1 MEQEG
6 IAKLS
11 QGASANLGSLRPI
24 VAQETARYHVA
35 KKVQRSSCIIEPG
48 KFLSTL
54 PTYLPP
60 QWSDS
65 VHPEGKIY
73 FHRNSGLRVVTE
85 SYLYNPET
93 AEDISAWVT
102 EVEERASKKGFVF
115 TDYTELFLQLDG
127 NDCNYYFVDHGVRTL
142 FWLEAYNT
150 SELGILP
157 VVSSSHL
164 KTLLE
169 AQYWTHIENFCM
181 HIGGLPLNTI
191 DDLIDVFSHALVDN
205 LTSTQS
211 TFPYNSTD
219 CEKFRTLLISS
230 RERINDGRT
239 VSIVGRLWSIIM
251 YARYETHYGEEQ
263 SRLSR
268 EISIIA
274 NERQEM
280 QWTKPLISVLSLR
293 AADQYVDHLDGLF
306 VDEFVYGRAWDAF
319 MTSCMKGWQQS
330 VFNSAVLLLL
340 HILCFFLPVSPVL
353 AYVSGSLACLS
364 LLTSVLLIHRHEEL
378 DMAGAAP
385 AYAYLEAIRS
395 KHFGMQ
401 GAAFAYALPKAFF
414 LYSIIAFLSQWGFLI
429 CQHICLPH
437 ASFCIS
443 AIFVALIAFQYA
455 TSRIQLP
462 RPSFSIWRFRS
473 AKEEETMV

>member
-1 MEQEG
+1 MEKQG
-6 IAKLS
+6 TAKFS
-11 QGASANLGSLRPI
+11 PSAGALLPI
-24 VAQETARYHVA
+24 VAQQTGRYDVM

-65 VHPEGKIY
+65 VHPEGKVY

-85 SYLYNPET
+85 SYLYNRDT
-93 AEDISAWVT
+93 AENISAWVM
-102 EVEERASKKGFVF
+102 EIEERASKKGFVF
-115 TDYTELFLQLDG
+115 TDQTELFLQLDG
-127 NDCNYYFVDHGVRTL
+127 NNCNYYFVDHGVRTL
-142 FWLEAYNT
+142 FWLDAYDT
-150 SELGILP
+150 SALGMLP

-169 AQYWTHIENFCM
+169 AQYWSHIENFCM
-181 HIGGLPLNTI
+181 HSGGLPLNTI
-191 DDLIDVFSHALVDN
+191 DDLIATLSHALLDN

-211 TFPYNSTD
+211 TFPFNSAD
-219 CEKFRTLLISS
+219 CEKFRSLLISL

-239 VSIVGRLWSIIM
+239 VCIVGRLWSMIM

-274 NERQEM
+274 KEDQEI
-280 QWTKPLISVLSLR
+280 QWSKPLISLLSLR
-293 AADQYVDHLDGLF
+293 AADQYLVHLEGLF
-306 VDEFVYGRAWDAF
+306 IDEFVYGSAWDAF
-319 MTSCMKGWQQS
+319 MASCMKGWQRS
-330 VFNSAVLLLL
+330 SLNSAALLLL
-340 HILCFFLPVSPVL
+340 HILCFFLPVSPLL

-385 AYAYLEAIRS
+385 AHAYLDEIRS
-395 KHFGMQ
+395 KYFGMQ

-414 LYSIIAFLSQWGFLI
+414 LYSIIAFVSQWGLI
-429 CQHICLPH
+429 VCQHICLPY
-437 ASFCIS
+437 ASFCIG
-443 AIFVALIAFQYA
+443 FMFLALIAFQYT

-462 RPSFSIWRFRS
+462 RPSFRVRLFRS
-473 AKEEETMV
+473 SKEENMV